1 MAKINCPDRGNKDF
15 LDLSNALGSDALA
28 KFIWYKN
35 GNLPLNQT
43 EDAEGNIVPSE
54 VYDRI
59 LNEVAE
65 GNEAQA
71 LAMVSTMYL
80 PSFQEKYREEDPAFT
95 VDYIK
100 QEVQDRQDRAAKR
113 QGQLIEEKIIPGTK
127 TLYIQ
132 TPEGDIVYTQ
142 EEGKEIFDSLEYLL
156 ATKKSWKSTIDALKE
171 RFEDIRT
178 KVKNSTVDPNV
189 IVTPQDTLVGK
200 NLVNILKNWPQV
212 KAWYLSQES
221 VFGLE
226 AIDDEVNQEVGNKIY
241 NKNAHDSSQ
250 MDLASSQVIKLVQ
263 ALPKYNKLT
272 TQDRKDIKSGKK
284 SISDFQVIS
293 NITGFPVVGNFST
306 NWNVLTSSLSGITE
320 YPKILAELAVVAQ
333 EYPQF
338 NDMVSLLPEEDVQ
351 DVDLNTANFVASF
364 VQTVSMPEILAY
376 QLSVKKLTGSTES
389 SNLVS
394 KVFQLG
400 TRTTDNLVR
409 YFDEDYFKS
418 NPKYGTVN
426 DKGETVLN
434 VPKLLED
441 FSYIKNIKQFFAGR
455 NKLTNEKGDYTPEGK
470 ELLQGIHK
478 FYNALG
484 IIPTNALYQKDKK
497 ALYDFLSDTTFTVRE
512 LYDKLEESIDNTSIT
527 QPLQFLGKSQ
537 GSGKALGPKFDAI
550 NAVVGY
556 YGKFE
561 REFAS
566 GSYFNSEDKLQ
577 YNRVQYFYLTQVTNA
592 LNSVKSYNELIAK
605 PEFAHLDVRLN
616 PNIIGSLWLEKM
628 FGITVKDKTLPQLY
642 KELNSGKEFPRL
654 KTQFSKQ
661 DFKINIVNFSGVKVE
676 ADLKDGVTTTE
687 LTSEDKIIQDFASFF
702 QEGMTENIRFGDK
715 GTSYATMT
723 SGKVEERMYV
733 PLDPAVL
740 GSNEKSTVV
749 EKVLADQFKA
759 YLTSEVARVLNILN
773 SNKKHVYNTK
783 GKELFIFKDI
793 LPKEDYADLTSND
806 KATVIAA
813 FTRVSDQLPTHLS
826 KYFETQTALYKQR
839 LIESTLGD
847 KSAITDNSTEQ
858 QKDQDL
864 ANMLN
869 ALNFANPA
877 LFKKNKITPQNLD
890 YVIANYLK
898 NDFIHKVEFM
908 KVFVGDIANFQVKG
922 DFREVF
928 KRIPFTSSP
937 GFVFQDNAA
946 VMAHLNNSGN
956 TNGLYKALRGATQK
970 FRKTVRTV
978 VFNDVNTFSKED
990 WPTYRA
996 ALGLPDT
1003 LEYQEYVN
1011 SPKEADAQ
1019 GLVSL
1024 DFYRN
1029 YLIGL
1034 GQWSQEQENA
1044 YLNEIE
1050 IFKILNKKDKTEED
1064 YAKMQELKDS
1074 TNYVGFPPLK
1084 LGHYGAIVEDP
1095 KLTALHKYSLAPMIP
1110 SMIAGTQLE
1119 ELNKQ
1124 MIAKQIDYATFN
1136 SGSKASNYGDA
1147 LDFYVP
1153 DADNAGTL
1161 KVNPSIKGN
1170 NITSLHLKNL
1180 KQQQYIA
1187 PKLKNE
1193 ATLSTQ
1199 MVKLIFGDFFTAGNL
1214 SNLNASTAK
1223 TVQNLYKEYDQVLG
1237 NIIGIEQANLF
1248 NKIGL
1253 TRDSNGAILGFD
1265 NKKFY
1270 NFLKSEM
1277 DKRDTSQSL
1286 RRYIQLD
1293 AAGNIKYP
1301 LDATK
1306 NRAEIENILLSIIN
1320 NKIISQKI
1328 HGESYIQMASTAQ
1341 GNTRFTKPTEEQ
1353 IKKFGINGLR
1363 FYRKGVNGT
1372 EPADVKIAFNPK
1384 KHAPLLNLTF
1394 KGQKIGTVE
1403 RLNKILKS
1411 NNREAVEW
1419 VDQNTKQL
1427 SLVGVRIPVQGL
1439 NSMEYFR
1446 VREFLPTSAGPVIV
1460 VPAQIVVKSG
1470 SDFDI
1475 DKLTMFEP
1483 RLDQNGQLISDAGF
1497 TLSNYNSALP
1507 SKAESVRLLKTLRAA
1522 KQSLVETLETI
1533 PSYLNKKELEKEIK
1547 ELNESM
1553 SSTEENIG
1561 KFANTKM
1568 NLEEFQAL
1576 MSEGSTEKEDLI
1588 KQKIEEVKA
1597 LSKSGELTSALSALK
1612 ALKNEIGDYS
1622 SAVSNVNNFKDG
1634 NVNRLID
1641 VFTSV
1646 ISLSENYNKLVLPN
1660 TNTILTEISDKLD
1673 QNPITST
1680 GLFSP
1685 LTSNRVYGDNIESKK
1700 ALGIDAKLNTM
1711 QKEFQI
1717 AGLVYNNEL
1726 SEFYPFDANRVN
1738 GGISLGE
1745 QTLTDGTVISRVIS
1759 ETINGHVDIAKEDWI
1774 ILLGLDKAKTPLF
1787 HAMILAGT
1795 PVRTALDFL
1804 NKPLVKYV
1812 LKESNRGL
1820 LFKQI
1825 GMRRGRPVSMTFK
1838 NVMVQTLKDLNVSDN
1853 TKSYINIAI
1862 DTFSNKDVVKFKPLM
1877 MDLNRFITEGG
1888 VNNESDKQQLE
1899 DLFNLYIIKELQ
1911 GSVQQLTSLVDY
1923 NTKRFQNSY
1932 QVKADAITYGRVVES
1947 FNRDGLNKLTQD
1959 SALSNF
1965 NQAGTVLSIMPQVFD
1980 VSNHPS
1986 VLDAISQ
1993 YTNRAGKY
2001 TDDDL
2006 VKASKKIKDNYLVAM
2021 VQLFGVDQTGTKLQD
2036 KFFSASGLFN
2046 KTYSNNIAKK
2056 LADLTEKYSDLS
2068 KNQIIA
2074 NLYTA
2079 ENSSKNII
2087 FKLRNANLDAYLVG
2101 EYEKAFIE
2109 GLNDVREDV
2118 SELFKNIGL
2127 GTFLQFGFSNN
2138 SYGLSQVIPYETYV
2152 DQTTKAVNK
2161 LKLMQGNKIVSEQLA
2176 GYISQMTYF
2185 NDSKDVPTL
2194 VLDKNVAKIEHEP
2207 DFNVRLLLIEEKIDS
2222 ALRAILTF
2230 QTKNYTNL
2238 ENLKSTNR
2246 FRGLRIEFV
2255 DKLSTSKNTPVAMRN
2270 SNGVIQIAEKDLL
2283 NKFNEKAWTKSAK
2296 QKDDS
2301 YSTPLASD
2309 EFKSFEEFL
2318 TFALIHEVKH
2328 ETIKKSED
2336 QTIGQYEDQINEA
2349 ALVDLRNNYKQEK
2362 FDDVVDPFKC

>member
-1 MAKINCPDRGNKDF
+1 MAKINCPDKGNKDF

-59 LNEVAE
+59 LNEVAD
-65 GNEAQA
+65 GNESVA

-80 PSFQEKYREEDPAFT
+80 PSFQEKYREEDPAFM

-100 QEVQDRQDRAAKR
+100 QEVQDRQEKAAKR
-113 QGQLIEEKIIPGTK
+113 QGQVIEERIIPGTK

-156 ATKKSWKSTIDALKE
+156 ATKKSWKATIDALSE
-171 RFEDIRT
+171 RFKDIQA
-178 KVKNSTVDPNV
+178 KVKSATVDPNV

-212 KAWYLSQES
+212 KAWYLSQDS

-226 AIDDEVNQEVGNKIY
+226 AIDEEANQETGNSPY
-241 NKNAHDSSQ
+241 NKNAHETSQ

-272 TQDRKDIKSGKK
+272 TQDRKDIKAGKK
-284 SISDFQVIS
+284 SINDFQVIS

-320 YPKILAELAVVAQ
+320 YPKILDELGVVAQ

-338 NDMVSLLPEEDVQ
+338 NDLASLLPAEDVQ

-364 VQTVSMPEILAY
+364 VQTVSMPEIAAY

-394 KVFQLG
+394 KIFQLG
-400 TRTTDNLVR
+400 TRTIDNLVR

-418 NPKYGTVN
+418 NPKYGVLN

-441 FSYIKNIKQFFAGR
+441 FGYIKNIGQFFAER
-455 NKLTNEKGDYTPEGK
+455 KKLKNEKGDYTPEGK

-478 FYNALG
+478 FYGALG

-497 ALYDFLSDTTFTVRE
+497 ALYDFLNSTTFTVRE
-512 LYDKLEESIDNTSIT
+512 LYDKLEESVTNTSIT

-537 GSGKALGPKFDAI
+537 GPGKQLGPKFDAI
-550 NAVVGY
+550 NAIVGY

-592 LNSVKSYNELIAK
+592 LNSVKSYKELISK

-616 PNIIGSLWLEKM
+616 PNIIGSVWLEKM
-628 FGITVKDKTLPQLY
+628 FGISVKDKTLPQLY

-654 KTQFSKQ
+654 KTPFSKQ
-661 DFKINIVNFSGVKVE
+661 DFKINIVNFSGVKVD
-676 ADLKDGVTTTE
+676 ADLKEGVTTTE
-687 LTSEDKIIQDFASFF
+687 LTAEDKIIQDFASFF
-702 QEGMTENIRFGDK
+702 QEGITENIRFGDK
-715 GTSYATMT
+715 GTSYATIT

-733 PLDPAVL
+733 PLDPTVL
-740 GSNEKSTVV
+740 GSTEKSIII
-749 EKVLADQFKA
+749 EKALTDQFKA

-773 SNKKHVYNTK
+773 SDKKHVYNTK

-793 LPKEDYADLTSND
+793 LPADDYAALTSND
-806 KATVIAA
+806 KATVIEA
-813 FTRVSDQLPTHLS
+813 FTRVADQLPTHLS
-826 KYFETQTALYKQR
+826 KYFENQTALYKQR

-847 KSAITDNSTEQ
+847 KSAITDTSTEQ

-877 LFKKNKITPQNLD
+877 LFKKNKITSQNLD

-946 VMAHLNNSGN
+946 VMGYLNNSGN

-1029 YLIGL
+1029 YLVGL

-1044 YLNEIE
+1044 YLGEIE
-1050 IFKILNKKDKTEED
+1050 IFKILNKKDKSEED

-1153 DADNAGTL
+1153 DVDNSGTL

-1187 PKLKNE
+1187 PKFKNE

-1214 SNLNASTAK
+1214 NDLNASTAK
-1223 TVQNLYKEYDQVLG
+1223 TVENLYKEYDQVLG
-1237 NIIGIEQANLF
+1237 NIIGIEEANLF

-1270 NFLKSEM
+1270 NFLKNEM
-1277 DKRDTSQSL
+1277 EKRDTSQSL

-1306 NRAEIENILLSIIN
+1306 NRSEIENILLSIIN
-1320 NKIISQKI
+1320 NKIISQKL

-1341 GNTRFTKPTEEQ
+1341 GSTRFTKPTEEQ
-1353 IKKFGINGLR
+1353 IKKFGVNGLR

-1384 KHAPLLNLTF
+1384 KHASLLNLTF
-1394 KGQKIGTVE
+1394 KGEKIGTVE

-1419 VDQNTKQL
+1419 VDQHTKQL

-1483 RLDQNGQLISDAGF
+1483 KLDQNGQLISDAGF

-1507 SKAESVRLLKTLRAA
+1507 TKAESVRLLKTLRAA

-1561 KFANTKM
+1561 KFSNTKM
-1568 NLEEFQAL
+1568 NLEELQAL

-1597 LSKSGELTSALSALK
+1597 LSKSGELAGALSALK
-1612 ALKNEIGDYS
+1612 ALKNQIREYS
-1622 SAVSNVNNFKDG
+1622 DVVSNVNNFKDG

-1646 ISLSENYNKLVLPN
+1646 ISMPENYNKLVLPN
-1660 TNTILTEISDKLD
+1660 TNTILTEISDKLN

-1717 AGLVYNNEL
+1717 AGLIYTNNL
-1726 SEFYPFDANRVN
+1726 STMYPFAANRVN

-1795 PVRTALDFL
+1795 PVQTALDFL

-1812 LKESNRGL
+1812 LKESTRGL

-1825 GMRRGRPVSMTFK
+1825 GVRRGRPVKNTFK
-1838 NVMVQTLKDLNVSDN
+1838 DILLDTLKNLNVSEESMGVINDVIKAN
-1853 TKSYINIAI
+1853 TKVTGINVTKIIQTLEESSAFNGNEE
-1862 DTFSNKDVVKFKPLM
+1862 DQTQVKDLI
-1877 MDLNRFITEGG
+1877 N
-1888 VNNESDKQQLE
+1888 
-1899 DLFNLYIIKELQ
+1899 LFVIKELQ
-1911 GSVQQLTSLVDY
+1911 GSIQQLTSLVDY

-1932 QVKADAITYGRVVES
+1932 QVKADAITYGRVAGS
-1947 FNRDGLNKLTQD
+1947 FNREGLNKLTQQ

-1965 NQAGTVLSIMPQVFD
+1965 NQSNTIESLMPQIFD

-1986 VLDAISQ
+1986 VLDAITMYS
-1993 YTNRAGKY
+1993 NRAGLF
-2001 TDDDL
+2001 TEEDL
-2006 VKASKKIKDNYLVAM
+2006 VKASKKIKDNYLVGA

-2046 KTYSNNIAKK
+2046 KTNPNNIAKK

-2161 LKLMQGNKIVSEQLA
+2161 LKSMQGNEIVSEQLA

-2194 VLDKNVAKIEHEP
+2194 VLDKNVAKREHEP

-2222 ALRAILTF
+2222 ALRGILSF

-2238 ENLKSTNR
+2238 KNLKSTNR

-2255 DKLSTSKNTPVAMRN
+2255 EKLSTSKNTPVAMRN

-2283 NKFNEKAWTKSAK
+2283 NKFNDKAWTKSAK

-2336 QTIGQYEDQINEA
+2336 QTTGQYEDQINQA

>member
-1 MAKINCPDRGNKDF
+1 MAKINCPDKGNKDF

-28 KFIWYKN
+28 KFIWWKN

-54 VYDRI
+54 IYDQI
-59 LNEVAE
+59 LNQVAE
-65 GNEAQA
+65 GNELKA
-71 LAMVSTMYL
+71 LDIVSTMYM
-80 PSFQEKYREEDPAFT
+80 PGFQEKYREEDPAFM

-100 QEVQDRQDRAAKR
+100 QEVQDHQDKAAKR
-113 QGQLIEEKIIPGTK
+113 QGQVIEEKIIPGTK

-132 TPEGDIVYTQ
+132 SPEGDIVYTQ

-156 ATKKSWKSTIDALKE
+156 ATKKSWKAAIDALSE
-171 RFEDIRT
+171 RFNDIRA

-189 IVTPQDTLVGK
+189 IVTPQDKLIGK
-200 NLVNILKNWPQV
+200 NLVNILANWNQV
-212 KAWYLSQES
+212 KAWYLSQDS

-226 AIDDEVNQEVGNKIY
+226 AIDEEVNQEVGNSPY
-241 NKNAHDSSQ
+241 NKNAHDTSQ

-263 ALPKYNKLT
+263 ALPKYNKLSA
-272 TQDRKDIKSGKK
+272 QDRKDVRSGKK
-284 SISDFQVIS
+284 SITDFQVIS
-293 NITGFPVVGNFST
+293 NITGFPIVGNFST

-320 YPKILAELAVVAQ
+320 YPKILSELAIVAQ

-376 QLSVKKLTGSTES
+376 QLSVKKLIGSTD
-389 SNLVS
+389 SNNLIS

-400 TRTTDNLVR
+400 TRTVDNLVR

-418 NPKYGTVN
+418 NPKYGITN
-426 DKGETVLN
+426 DKGELVLN
-434 VPKLLED
+434 VPKLIED
-441 FSYIKNIKQFFAGR
+441 FKYITGIKAFFRRDNPIKLRDDKGNYTKEGR
-455 NKLTNEKGDYTPEGK
+455 
-470 ELLQGIHK
+470 ELLTGIHQ
-478 FYNALG
+478 FYKAIG
-484 IIPTNALYQKDKK
+484 IIPTNALFQKDSK
-497 ALYDFLSDTTFTVRE
+497 ALYDFLADTTFDVRA
-512 LYDKLEESIDNTSIT
+512 LYDKLAESVTNTTIT
-527 QPLQFLGKSQ
+527 QPLQFLSKSQ
-537 GSGKALGPKFDAI
+537 GKEDILGPKSDAI

-561 REFAS
+561 REFSS
-566 GSYFNSEDKLQ
+566 GSYLNSEEKLQ
-577 YNRVQYFYLTQVTNA
+577 YSRVQYFYLTQVSNA
-592 LNSVKSYNELIAK
+592 LNSAKSYKELISK

-628 FGITVKDKTLPQLY
+628 FGITIKDKTVPQLY
-642 KELNSGKEFPRL
+642 KELDSGKEFPRL

-702 QEGMTENIRFGDK
+702 QDGMTENIRYGDK
-715 GTSYATMT
+715 GTSYATIT

-733 PLDPAVL
+733 PLNPAIL
-740 GSNEKSTVV
+740 ASNEKSTVI
-749 EKVLADQFKA
+749 EKALADQFKA

-773 SNKKHVYNTK
+773 SDKKHVYNTK

-793 LPKEDYADLTSND
+793 LPAEDYAALTSND
-806 KATVIAA
+806 KATVLEA
-813 FTRVSDQLPTHLS
+813 FTRVADQLPTHLGN
-826 KYFETQTALYKQR
+826 YFEKQTALYKQR

-847 KSAITDNSTEQ
+847 KSAITDNSTPE
-858 QKDQDL
+858 QKDEAL
-864 ANMLN
+864 VNLLN
-869 ALNFANPA
+869 NLNFTNPA
-877 LFKKNKITPQNLD
+877 IFKNKTKITPQNLD

-937 GFVFQDNAA
+937 GFIFQDNAA
-946 VMAHLNNSGN
+946 VMAYLNNSGN

-1029 YLIGL
+1029 YLVGL

-1064 YAKMQELKDS
+1064 YAKMEELKS
-1074 TNYVGFPPLK
+1074 NTNYVGFPPLK

-1095 KLTALHKYSLAPMIP
+1095 KLIALHKYSLAPMIP

-1119 ELNKQ
+1119 DLNKQ

-1153 DADNAGTL
+1153 DANNASTL

-1187 PKLKNE
+1187 PKFKNE

-1214 SNLNASTAK
+1214 NNLNAGTAQK
-1223 TVQNLYKEYDQVLG
+1223 VQNLYKEYDQVLG
-1237 NIIGIEQANLF
+1237 NIIGIEEANLF
-1248 NKIGL
+1248 HKLGL
-1253 TRDSNGAILGFD
+1253 TKDSNGVISGFD

-1270 NFLKSEM
+1270 NFLKNEM
-1277 DKRDTSQSL
+1277 EKRDTSQSL

-1293 AAGNIKYP
+1293 ESGNLKYP

-1328 HGESYIQMASTAQ
+1328 HGESYVQMASTAQ
-1341 GNTRFTKPTEEQ
+1341 GNTRFSKPTEEQ

-1394 KGQKIGTVE
+1394 KGQKIGTVG
-1403 RLNKILKS
+1403 RLNKILMS
-1411 NNREAVEW
+1411 NNREAMEW
-1419 VDQNTKQL
+1419 VDQHTKQL

-1446 VREFLPTSAGPVIV
+1446 VREFLPTSAGAVIV
-1460 VPAQIVVKSG
+1460 VPPQIVVKSG

-1483 RLDQNGQLISDAGF
+1483 KLDQNGQLINDAGF
-1497 TLSNYNSALP
+1497 TLENYNKALP
-1507 SKAESVRLLKTLRAA
+1507 TKAESVRLLKTLRAV

-1533 PSYLNKKELEKEIK
+1533 PSYLNKKELEKEINN
-1547 ELNESM
+1547 LNESI

-1561 KFANTKM
+1561 KFANVKM
-1568 NLEEFQAL
+1568 NLEELQAL
-1576 MSEGSTEKEDLI
+1576 MSEGSTEKEDVI

-1597 LSKSGELTSALSALK
+1597 LSRSGELAGALSALK
-1612 ALKNEIGDYS
+1612 ALKNEIRDYS

-1646 ISLSENYNKLVLPN
+1646 ISLPENYNKLVLPN
-1660 TNTILTEISDKLD
+1660 TNTILTSISDKLD

-1685 LTSNRVYGDNIESKK
+1685 LTSNRVYGDNIESKR

-1717 AGLVYNNEL
+1717 AGLVYTNDF
-1726 SEFYPFDANRVN
+1726 STMYPFAANRVS

-1745 QTLTDGTVISRVIS
+1745 QTLTDGTIISRVIS

-1795 PVRTALDFL
+1795 PVQTALDFL
-1804 NKPLVKYV
+1804 KKPLVKYV
-1812 LKESNRGL
+1812 LKESTRGL
-1820 LFKQI
+1820 LFKQM
-1825 GMRRGRPVSMTFK
+1825 GVRRGRKVDTTFK
-1838 NVMVQTLKDLNVSDN
+1838 EVL
-1853 TKSYINIAI
+1853 I
-1862 DTFSNKDVVKFKPLM
+1862 DTLEKLDVLPESMKFIKGSIQRDQYGNIKVKPTIMALNASLGFITNNKDAALAKDIV
-1877 MDLNRFITEGG
+1877 
-1888 VNNESDKQQLE
+1888 
-1899 DLFNLYIIKELQ
+1899 DLFVIKELQ
-1911 GSVQQLTSLVDY
+1911 SSIQQLTGLVDF

-1932 QVKADAITYGRVVES
+1932 QVKADAITYTKIVDS
-1947 FNRDGLNKLTQD
+1947 FNKEGLRKLTRD
-1959 SALSNF
+1959 SALANF
-1965 NQAGTVLSIMPQVFD
+1965 NQAGTVNAIMPQVFD

-1986 VLDAISQ
+1986 VLSAISQ
-1993 YTNRAGKY
+1993 YTLKAGKY
-2001 TDDDL
+2001 TEDDL
-2006 VKASKKIKDNYLVAM
+2006 VKSSKKIKDNYLVAM
-2021 VQLFGVDQTGTKLQD
+2021 VQLFGVDQLVTKLQD

-2046 KTYSNNIAKK
+2046 KTNPNNIAKK

-2068 KNQIIA
+2068 KNQIIS

-2079 ENSSKNII
+2079 ENPSKNII
-2087 FKLRNANLDAYLVG
+2087 FKLRNANLNSYLIG

-2118 SELFKNIGL
+2118 SDLFKNIGL

-2138 SYGLSQVIPYETYV
+2138 QYALSQVVPYETYV

-2161 LKLMQGNKIVSEQLA
+2161 LKSIQQDQVVAGELA
-2176 GYISQMTYF
+2176 KYIAQMTYF
-2185 NDSKDVPTL
+2185 NDSRNVPTL
-2194 VLDKNVAKIEHEP
+2194 ILDKDVARKDYEP
-2207 DFNVRLLLIEEKIDS
+2207 DFLI
-2222 ALRAILTF
+2222 
-2230 QTKNYTNL
+2230 
-2238 ENLKSTNR
+2238 
-2246 FRGLRIEFV
+2246 
-2255 DKLSTSKNTPVAMRN
+2255 KLGR
-2270 SNGVIQIAEKDLL
+2270 AEKDLDIAL
-2283 NKFNEKAWTKSAK
+2283 NAILAFQPSNVTTQPSTSA
-2296 QKDDS
+2296 
-2301 YSTPLASD
+2301 T
-2309 EFKSFEEFL
+2309 
-2318 TFALIHEVKH
+2318 
-2328 ETIKKSED
+2328 D
-2336 QTIGQYEDQINEA
+2336 QNIT
-2349 ALVDLRNNYKQEK
+2349 
-2362 FDDVVDPFKC
+2362 DPFNC